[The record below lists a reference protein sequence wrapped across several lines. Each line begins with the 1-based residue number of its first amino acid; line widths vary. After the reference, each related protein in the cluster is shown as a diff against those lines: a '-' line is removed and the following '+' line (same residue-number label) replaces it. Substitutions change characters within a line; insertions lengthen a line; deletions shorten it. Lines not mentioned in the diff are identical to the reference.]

1 MPFGES
7 LFHVIGGISMKKR
20 MLSLALC
27 GAMVATMFAGCGD
40 NSASTSSSENVDTS
54 GELTWK
60 IGGIGP
66 TTGGAAQ
73 YGQGVMNAIQIAVDE
88 VNAAGGING
97 YQVAFNFQ
105 DDEADPQKAVNA
117 YNTLKDW
124 GMQILEGTVTSGAC
138 AAVSAET
145 YNDRIFQ
152 ITPSASSTSVTEG
165 HDNTFQI
172 CFSDPNQGT
181 VSADYIAENGL
192 GNKIGIIYD
201 SSDPY
206 STGVYQNFA
215 TEAANVGLEIVATE
229 AFTSD
234 SKTDFTTQLQKC
246 KDAEADLLFLPFY
259 YTEGSIVLTQAN
271 KMGYEPTM
279 FGVDGFDGLLGVEN
293 FDVSLAEGVYLLTPF
308 AADAEDEATQSFVSK
323 YEEQYGGTP
332 NQFAADAYDGIYILK
347 EALESAN
354 LTPEAS
360 NEEICEALIA
370 AIQEVNYDGLTGE
383 GMTWNAAGEVS
394 KSPKAVIIQDGG
406 YVSVQ

>member
-1 MPFGES
+1 
-7 LFHVIGGISMKKR
+7 MKKR
-20 MLSLALC
+20 LLSMGLC
-27 GAMVATMFAGCGD
+27 AAMTASLFAGCG
-40 NSASTSSSENVDTS
+40 NSSSNGSGEKVDTS
-54 GELTWK
+54 GELTWR

-88 VNAAGGING
+88 VNEAGGING
-97 YQVAFNFQ
+97 YQISFNFQ
-105 DDEADPQKAVNA
+105 DDEADAQKSVNA

-152 ITPSASSTSVTEG
+152 LTPSASSTSVTEG
-165 HDNTFQI
+165 HDNTFKI

-192 GNKIGIIYD
+192 GTKIGIIYD

-206 STGVYQNFA
+206 SSGVYQNFA

-229 AFTSD
+229 AFTAD
-234 SKTDFTTQLQKC
+234 NKTDFSTQLQKC
-246 KDAEADLLFLPFY
+246 KDANADLLFLPFY

-271 KMGYEPTM
+271 QMGYTPTM

-308 AADAEDEATQSFVSK
+308 AADAEDEATQNFVSK
-323 YEEQYGGTP
+323 YKEQFGGTP
-332 NQFAADAYDGIYILK
+332 NQFAADAYDGVYIIK
-347 EALESAN
+347 EALEAAN

-360 NEEICEALIA
+360 NEEICDALIS
-370 AIQEVNYDGLTGE
+370 AIQNVNYNGLTGE
-383 GMTWNAAGEVS
+383 NMTWNELGEVS
-394 KSPKAVIIQDGG
+394 KSPKAVIIKDGG

>member
-1 MPFGES
+1 
-7 LFHVIGGISMKKR
+7 MKKR

-40 NSASTSSSENVDTS
+40 NSASTGSSENVDTS

-192 GNKIGIIYD
+192 GSKIGIIYD

-215 TEAANVGLEIVATE
+215 TEAASVGLEIVATE

>member
-1 MPFGES
+1 
-7 LFHVIGGISMKKR
+7 MKKR

-40 NSASTSSSENVDTS
+40 NSASTGSSENVDTS

-308 AADAEDEATQSFVSK
+308 AADADDEATQSFVSK

>member
-1 MPFGES
+1 
-7 LFHVIGGISMKKR
+7 MKKR

-40 NSASTSSSENVDTS
+40 NSASTGSSENVDTS

-152 ITPSASSTSVTEG
+152 VTPSASSTSVTEG

-229 AFTSD
+229 AFTAD

-308 AADAEDEATQSFVSK
+308 AADADDEATQSFVSK

>member
-1 MPFGES
+1 
-7 LFHVIGGISMKKR
+7 MKKKA
-20 MLSLALC
+20 LSLALC
-27 GAMVATMFAGCGD
+27 AAMTASLFVGCG
-40 NSASTSSSENVDTS
+40 SSSSSSSGSTESVDTS
-54 GELTWK
+54 GELTWR

-66 TTGGAAQ
+66 ITGGAAQ
-73 YGQGVMNAIQIAVDE
+73 YGQGVMNAIQLAVDE
-88 VNAAGGING
+88 VNEAGGING
-97 YQVAFNFQ
+97 YKVSFNFQ

-152 ITPSASSTSVTEG
+152 LTPSASSTSVTEG
-165 HDNTFQI
+165 NDNTFQV

-181 VSADYIAENGL
+181 VSADYIADNAL
-192 GNKIGIIYD
+192 GTKIGIIYD

-215 TEAANVGLEIVATE
+215 TEAQAKGLEIVATE
-229 AFTSD
+229 SFTAD

-271 KMGYEPTM
+271 QMGYAPTM

-293 FDVSLAEGVYLLTPF
+293 FDVKLAENVYLLTPF
-308 AADAEDEATQSFVSK
+308 AADADDDATKSFVSK
-323 YEEQYGGTP
+323 YEEQFGGTP
-332 NQFAADAYDGIYILK
+332 NQFAADAYDGVYILK
-347 EALESAN
+347 EALEAAN

-360 NEEICEALIA
+360 NEEICEALVPG
-370 AIQEVNYDGLTGE
+370 IQNVSYDGLTGE
-383 GMTWNAAGEVS
+383 GMTWNSEGEVS
-394 KSPKAVIIQDGG
+394 KAPKAVIIKDGA
-406 YVSVQ
+406 YVSAD

>member
-1 MPFGES
+1 
-7 LFHVIGGISMKKR
+7 MKKR
-20 MLSLALC
+20 VLSLALC
-27 GAMVATMFAGCGD
+27 AALATTMFAGCG
-40 NSASTSSSENVDTS
+40 SSSTGSTESESVDTS

-88 VNAAGGING
+88 VNEAGGING

-105 DDEADPQKAVNA
+105 DDEADPQKSVNA

-145 YNDRIFQ
+145 YADRIFQ
-152 ITPSASSTSVTEG
+152 LTPSASSTSVTEG

-172 CFSDPNQGT
+172 CFSDPNQGS

-192 GNKIGIIYD
+192 GNKIGVIYD

-206 STGVYQNFA
+206 SSGVYQTFA
-215 TEAANVGLEIVATE
+215 TEAAQVGLDIVATE

-246 KDAEADLLFLPFY
+246 KDAGADLLFLPFY
-259 YTEGSIVLTQAN
+259 YTEGSIVLTQAD

-279 FGVDGFDGLLGVEN
+279 FGVDGFDGLLSVEN

-308 AADAEDEATQSFVSK
+308 AADAEDEATQNFVSK
-323 YEEQYGGTP
+323 YESQFGGTP
-332 NQFAADAYDGIYILK
+332 NQFAADAYDGVYILK
-347 EALESAN
+347 EAIEAAG

-360 NEEICEALIA
+360 NEDICEALIA

-383 GMTWNAAGEVS
+383 GMSWNSAGEVS

>member
-1 MPFGES
+1 
-7 LFHVIGGISMKKR
+7 MKKKI
-20 MLSLALC
+20 LSLGLC
-27 GAMVATMFAGCGD
+27 TVMAASLFAGCG
-40 NSASTSSSENVDTS
+40 SSNGAATGDDVDTS
-54 GELTWK
+54 GELTWR

-73 YGQGVMNAIQIAVDE
+73 YGQGVMNAIQIAVGE
-88 VNAAGGING
+88 VNEAGGING
-97 YQVAFNFQ
+97 YQVSFNFQ
-105 DDEADPQKAVNA
+105 DDEADPQKSVNA

-152 ITPSASSTSVTEG
+152 LTPSASSTSVTEG

-181 VSADYIAENGL
+181 VSADYIADNNL
-192 GNKIGIIYD
+192 GTKIGIIYD

-206 STGVYQNFA
+206 SSGVYQNFA

-229 AFTSD
+229 AFTAD
-234 SKTDFTTQLQKC
+234 NKTDFSTQLQKC
-246 KDAEADLLFLPFY
+246 KDADADLLFLPFY
-259 YTEGSIVLTQAN
+259 YQEGSVVLTQAN
-271 KMGYEPTM
+271 QMGYAPTM

-308 AADAEDEATQSFVSK
+308 AADADDDATQSFVSK
-323 YEEQYGGTP
+323 YEEAYGGTP
-332 NQFAADAYDGIYILK
+332 NQFAADAYDGVYILK

-360 NEEICEALIA
+360 NEEICEALIS
-370 AIQEVNYDGLTGE
+370 AIQNVNYDGLTGE
-383 GMTWNAAGEVS
+383 GMTWNDKGEVS

>member
-1 MPFGES
+1 
-7 LFHVIGGISMKKR
+7 MKKR

-40 NSASTSSSENVDTS
+40 NSASTGSSENVDTS

-192 GNKIGIIYD
+192 GSKIGIIYD

-370 AIQEVNYDGLTGE
+370 AIQEVDYDGLTGE

>member
-1 MPFGES
+1 
-7 LFHVIGGISMKKR
+7 MKKR

-40 NSASTSSSENVDTS
+40 NSASTGSSENVDTS

-192 GNKIGIIYD
+192 GSKIGIIYD

>member
-1 MPFGES
+1 
-7 LFHVIGGISMKKR
+7 MKKR

-40 NSASTSSSENVDTS
+40 NSASTGSSENVDTS

-152 ITPSASSTSVTEG
+152 LTPSASSTSVTEG

>member
-1 MPFGES
+1 
-7 LFHVIGGISMKKR
+7 MKKKI
-20 MLSLALC
+20 LSLALC
-27 GAMVATMFAGCGD
+27 GAMAASLFVGCGD
-40 NSASTSSSENVDTS
+40 KGSAGSTESVDTS
-54 GELTWK
+54 GELVWK

-66 TTGGAAQ
+66 TTGSAAQ

-97 YQVAFNFQ
+97 YQIAFNFQ
-105 DDEADPQKAVNA
+105 DDEADAQKSVNA

-152 ITPSASSTSVTEG
+152 LTPSASSTSVTEG
-165 HDNTFQI
+165 HDNTYQI

-181 VSADYIAENGL
+181 VSADYIADNKL
-192 GNKIGIIYD
+192 GTKIGIIYD

-206 STGVYQNFA
+206 SSGVYQNFA
-215 TEAANVGLEIVATE
+215 TEAQAVGLEVVATE
-229 AFTSD
+229 AFTAD

-246 KDAEADLLFLPFY
+246 KDAGADLLFLPFY
-259 YTEGSIVLTQAN
+259 YTEGSIVLTQADQ
-271 KMGYEPTM
+271 MGYEPTM

-308 AADAEDEATQSFVSK
+308 AADAEDEATQAFVK
-323 YEEQYGGTP
+323 AYEEAYGGTP

-360 NEEICEALIA
+360 NEEICDALIA
-370 AIQEVNYDGLTGE
+370 AVQQVNYNGLTGDN
-383 GMTWNAAGEVS
+383 MSWNEKGEVS
-394 KSPKAVIIQDGG
+394 KDPKAVIIQDGG

>member
-1 MPFGES
+1 
-7 LFHVIGGISMKKR
+7 MKKKI
-20 MLSLALC
+20 LSLGLC
-27 GAMVATMFAGCGD
+27 TVMAASLFAGCG
-40 NSASTSSSENVDTS
+40 SSNGAAAGDDVDTS
-54 GELTWK
+54 GELTWR

-88 VNAAGGING
+88 VNEAGGING
-97 YQVAFNFQ
+97 YQVSFNFQ
-105 DDEADPQKAVNA
+105 DDEADPQKSVNA

-152 ITPSASSTSVTEG
+152 LTPSASSTSVTEG

-181 VSADYIAENGL
+181 VSADYIADNNL
-192 GNKIGIIYD
+192 GTKIGIIYD

-206 STGVYQNFA
+206 SSGVYQNFA

-229 AFTSD
+229 AFTAD
-234 SKTDFTTQLQKC
+234 NKTDFSTQLQKC
-246 KDAEADLLFLPFY
+246 KDADADLLFLPFY
-259 YTEGSIVLTQAN
+259 YQEGSVVLTQAN
-271 KMGYEPTM
+271 QMGYAPTM

-308 AADAEDEATQSFVSK
+308 AADADDDATQSFVSK
-323 YEEQYGGTP
+323 YEEAYGGTP
-332 NQFAADAYDGIYILK
+332 NQFAADAYDGVYILK

-360 NEEICEALIA
+360 NEEICEALIS
-370 AIQEVNYDGLTGE
+370 AIQNVNYDGLTGE
-383 GMTWNAAGEVS
+383 GMTWNDKGEVS
-394 KSPKAVIIQDGG
+394 KSPKAVIIQDDG

>member
-1 MPFGES
+1 
-7 LFHVIGGISMKKR
+7 MKKR

-40 NSASTSSSENVDTS
+40 NSASTGSSENVDTS

-192 GNKIGIIYD
+192 GSKIGIIYD

-229 AFTSD
+229 AFTAD

>member
-1 MPFGES
+1 
-7 LFHVIGGISMKKR
+7 MKKR
-20 MLSLALC
+20 LLSLGLC
-27 GAMVATMFAGCGD
+27 AAMTASLFVGCGSNGSNGGGD
-40 NSASTSSSENVDTS
+40 NVETS
-54 GELTWK
+54 GELTWRL
-60 IGGIGP
+60 GGIGP

-88 VNAAGGING
+88 INEAGGING
-97 YQVAFNFQ
+97 YQISFNFQ
-105 DDEADPQKAVNA
+105 DDEADAQKSVNA

-192 GNKIGIIYD
+192 GTKIGIIYD

-206 STGVYQNFA
+206 SSGVYQNFA

-229 AFTSD
+229 AFTAD
-234 SKTDFTTQLQKC
+234 NKTDFSTQLQKC
-246 KDAEADLLFLPFY
+246 KDAKADLLFLPFY

-271 KMGYEPTM
+271 QMGYAPTM

-293 FDVSLAEGVYLLTPF
+293 FDVKLAEGVYLLTPF
-308 AADAEDEATQSFVSK
+308 AADAEDEATQNFVSK
-323 YEEQYGGTP
+323 YEEQFGGTP
-332 NQFAADAYDGIYILK
+332 NQFAADAYDGVYIIK
-347 EALESAN
+347 EALEAAN

-360 NEEICEALIA
+360 NEEICDALIS
-370 AIQEVNYDGLTGE
+370 AIQEVNYNGLTGE
-383 GMTWNAAGEVS
+383 GMTWNELGEVS

>member
-1 MPFGES
+1 
-7 LFHVIGGISMKKR
+7 MKKKI
-20 MLSLALC
+20 LSLGLC
-27 GAMVATMFAGCGD
+27 TVMAASLFAGCGSGSGAATGD
-40 NSASTSSSENVDTS
+40 DVDTS
-54 GELTWK
+54 GELTWR

-88 VNAAGGING
+88 VNEAGGING
-97 YQVAFNFQ
+97 YQVSFNFQ
-105 DDEADPQKAVNA
+105 DDEADPQKSVNA

-152 ITPSASSTSVTEG
+152 LTPSASSTSVTEG

-181 VSADYIAENGL
+181 VSADYIADNNL
-192 GNKIGIIYD
+192 GTKIGIIYD

-206 STGVYQNFA
+206 SSGVYQNFA

-234 SKTDFTTQLQKC
+234 NKTDFSTQLQKC
-246 KDAEADLLFLPFY
+246 KDADADLLFLPFY
-259 YTEGSIVLTQAN
+259 YQEGSVVLTQAN
-271 KMGYEPTM
+271 QMGYEPTM

-308 AADAEDEATQSFVSK
+308 AADADDEATQSFVSK
-323 YEEQYGGTP
+323 YEEAYGGTP
-332 NQFAADAYDGIYILK
+332 NQFAADAYDGVYILK
-347 EALESAN
+347 EVLESAN

-360 NEEICEALIA
+360 NEEICDALIS
-370 AIQEVNYDGLTGE
+370 AIQNVNYDGLTGE
-383 GMTWNAAGEVS
+383 GMTWNDKGEVS